1 MLNNELKFKV
11 WNKVK
16 KKMYVSGSL
25 SFSTERHSFV
35 VFADKDIGLFKD
47 DDIEILQFTGQKDM
61 NNKEI
66 FQRDIVEI
74 EGKRFIIIW
83 DNNRGGWS
91 FTDVERRMTS
101 KAFGRSDANNCIVI
115 GNEFETPELA
125 TL

>member
-16 KKMYVSGSL
+16 KKMYISGSL
-25 SFSTERHSFV
+25 SFSSERHSFV
-35 VFADKDIGLFKD
+35 VFADKEMGLFKD

-61 NNKEI
+61 NNREVY
-66 FQRDIVEI
+66 QRDIVEI
-74 EGKRFIIIW
+74 EGKRFIVIW

-91 FTDVERRMTS
+91 YTDVERKMISHT
-101 KAFGRSDANNCIVI
+101 FGRSEANNSKVI

>member
-16 KKMYVSGSL
+16 KKMYISGSL
-25 SFSTERHSFV
+25 SFSSERHSFV
-35 VFADKDIGLFKD
+35 VFADKEMGLFKD

-61 NNKEI
+61 NNREV
-66 FQRDIVEI
+66 FQRDIIEI

-91 FTDVERRMTS
+91 YTDVERKMIS
-101 KAFGRSDANNCIVI
+101 HAFGRSEANSSKVI